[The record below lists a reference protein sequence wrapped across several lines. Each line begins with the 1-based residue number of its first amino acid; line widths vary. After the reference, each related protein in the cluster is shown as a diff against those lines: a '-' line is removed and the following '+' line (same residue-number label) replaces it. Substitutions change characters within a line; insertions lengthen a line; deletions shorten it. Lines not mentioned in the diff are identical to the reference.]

1 MSFTFQIDTTFTDK
15 LPADPV
21 THNVP
26 RQVADACYSWVQPK
40 PTQQPKLLIYSPEVA
55 ELLDLIEKD
64 CLSEPFSQVFSGN
77 ALLDGMKPYAMC
89 YGGHQFGNWAGQL
102 GDGRAMTI
110 ADIINSKGERW
121 SLQLK
126 GAGETPYSRTADGLA
141 VLRSSV
147 REFLCSEAMFHLG
160 VPTTRALSL
169 SLTGD
174 DVWRDM
180 FYDGHPEYEPGA
192 VVCRVA
198 PSFLRFGNFEIFSK
212 RGDLTT
218 LKTLLDFAITTYF
231 PHLVEDNITTD
242 TYAKWFAEVC
252 DTTKDMIVHWQR
264 VGFVHGVMNT
274 DNMSILGLTIDYGPY
289 GWLEDYNPD
298 WTPNTTDAEFH
309 RYAYGKQAYIAHWN
323 LMKLAEAIA
332 PLFESVEALQNIL
345 NDYAVQYQSAW
356 QDMMR
361 QKLGLKTF
369 DEALVESLMNKL
381 EIMETDMTIFFR
393 KLADIEAADTPKTC
407 LQTISPAFYDT
418 DWQNKA
424 KQVWQA
430 WFENYLGHLKTHATD
445 NRKEAMNKVN
455 PKYVLR
461 NYLAQ
466 LAIDKANNGDLSM
479 LHELFG
485 VLKQPYAEQ
494 PHKEAKYAQKR
505 PDWAKEKAGCSM
517 LSCSS

>member
-1 MSFTFQIDTTFTDK
+1 LSFTFQIDTTFTDK

-21 THNVP
+21 AHNVP
-26 RQVADACYSWVQPK
+26 RQVMGACYSWVQPK
-40 PTQQPKLLIYSPEVA
+40 PVQQPKLLIHSPEVA
-55 ELLDLIEKD
+55 ELLDLNDED
-64 CLSEPFSQVFSGN
+64 CHSDLFTQVFSGN

-126 GAGETPYSRTADGLA
+126 GAGKTPYSRNADGLA
-141 VLRSSV
+141 VLRSSI

-169 SLTGD
+169 CATGD
-174 DVWRDM
+174 QVWRDM

-198 PSFLRFGNFEIFSK
+198 PSFLRFGSFEIFAA
-212 RGDLTT
+212 RNDLKT
-218 LKTLLDFAITTYF
+218 LKTLLDFTITTYF
-231 PHLVEDNITTD
+231 PHLIEDNITTD

-274 DNMSILGLTIDYGPY
+274 DNMSIHGLTIDYGPY

-298 WTPNTTDAEFH
+298 WTPNTTDAQFH
-309 RYAYGKQAYIAHWN
+309 RYAYGKQPSIAHWN
-323 LMKLAEAIA
+323 LMKLAQAIA
-332 PLFESVEALQNIL
+332 PLFDSVEALQTIL
-345 NDYAVQYQSAW
+345 NDYATQYKSAW

-369 DEALVESLMNKL
+369 DEALVEQLMNNL
-381 EIMETDMTIFFR
+381 ERIETDMTIFFR
-393 KLADIEAADTPKTC
+393 KLADISAQNTIEQC
-407 LQTISPAFYDT
+407 IQTISPAFYDT
-418 DWQNKA
+418 SWQNKA
-424 KQVWQA
+424 SEVWQA
-430 WFENYLGHLKTHATD
+430 WFEDYLGQLKSHAVD
-445 NRKEAMNKVN
+445 NRKAAMNQVN
-455 PKYVLR
+455 PKFVLR

-466 LAIDKANNGDLSM
+466 LAIDKANEGDLSM
-479 LHELFG
+479 LHELFE
-485 VLKQPYAEQ
+485 VLKRPYAEQ
-494 PHKEAKYAQKR
+494 PQFEAQYAQKR